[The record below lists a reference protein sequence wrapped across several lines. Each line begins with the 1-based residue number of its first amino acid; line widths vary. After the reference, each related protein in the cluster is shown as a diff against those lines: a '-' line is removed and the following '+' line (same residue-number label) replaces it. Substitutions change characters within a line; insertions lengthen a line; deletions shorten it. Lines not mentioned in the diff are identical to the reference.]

1 MTNAGREFL
10 SQSGIRLRILF
21 PLLVQLPNARR
32 IIAAQIKSKGWTMHT
47 QTILIADDE
56 AGVRALIE
64 ATLGNENCRVLQ
76 AENGFAAFEV
86 ARRELPDLIILD
98 WRMPGYTG
106 PEVAERLRAD
116 ASTANIPIVLL
127 TGISNEQDRRRA
139 LGAGA
144 LAYLVKPFSPLQL
157 LQVVQQLLAR
167 RMEAHE
173 NGRSPAGLY
182 SGTA

>member
-1 MTNAGREFL
+1 
-10 SQSGIRLRILF
+10 
-21 PLLVQLPNARR
+21 
-32 IIAAQIKSKGWTMHT
+32 MHT

-64 ATLGNENCRVLQ
+64 ATLGNESCRVLQ
-76 AENGFAAFEV
+76 AENGMAALEV

-106 PEVAERLRAD
+106 PEVTRRLRVD
-116 ASTANIPIVLL
+116 ARTATIPIVLL
-127 TGISNEQDRRRA
+127 TGISSEQERRHA

-157 LQVVQQLLAR
+157 LQVVR
-167 RMEAHE
+167 
-173 NGRSPAGLY
+173 
-182 SGTA
+182 